1 MKPKH
6 TLVDSQGLNSVVNV
20 VLITLDGHVG
30 GAFNRAR
37 SRLQKV
43 MPSLSLAVHAASDW
57 DTQPERLS
65 HCIEDIEAADV
76 VIANM
81 LFMEPHINAVLPA
94 LSARRDHCDAMVC
107 CMSAP
112 EVMQLTRMGRF
123 SMSGEATGAMA
134 LLKRLRPKPK
144 SSKSA
149 GAQQLSVLRRLPRI
163 LRFIPG
169 TAQDLRVYFL
179 TLQYW
184 LSGSDVNLEN
194 MVRLLV
200 QKYSQGERESL
211 REALPEPPP
220 PIEYP
225 EVGLYHPKAPDR
237 VVTDL
242 GALPSTK
249 GKAGTV
255 GVLLMRSYALA
266 KNSAHYDAVISALE
280 NRGLRVIPAF
290 ASGLDARPAVE
301 AYFIRDGRPIVD
313 TVLSLTGFS
322 LVGGPA
328 YNDAEAAAELL
339 SRLNVPYVAVQALE
353 FQSLAEWQ
361 ESHLGLTPIESTM
374 MVSIPELDGATGAMV
389 YGGRKGEK
397 GSDHEEMQG
406 HAERIETLASRVQK
420 LVTLKRSK
428 RAKRKVGIVL
438 FNFPPNGGSTGTAA
452 HLSVFESLFNTLSA
466 MADDG
471 YTVDLPANVD
481 ALRQAVLEGNASQ
494 LGMDANVC
502 AQIAVN
508 DHVAREPWLDEIE
521 QQWGAAP
528 GKHLTNGQA
537 LFVLG
542 KQFGNVLVTVQPSM
556 GYEGDPMR
564 LLFEGGH
571 APTHAFSAFYR
582 YLREDW
588 NADAVLHFGTHG
600 ALEFM
605 PGKQVGLSGNC
616 WPDRLIGA
624 LPNFY
629 LYAAN
634 NPSEGLIAKRRS
646 AATLVSYLTPC
657 VANADLYRELQ
668 DLKEAIDRWRR
679 RDHDMSAEQQQGL
692 LDLIKALAE
701 SSDLLTAET
710 DSWAVVN
717 ADTQIDG
724 LRNRLLEIEESLVPY
739 GLHVVGEDVPPARK
753 MDLLRT
759 LGRSTFDVDLSEE
772 LLAKITAGSDLQ
784 DLPAAIHA
792 AEECRAIEPDRRQA
806 MAILFEHTLAALD
819 AGNEIK
825 GLLNALDGAF
835 IPPVAGG
842 DLLKNPDM
850 LPTGRNIHG
859 FDPFRLPS
867 QFALSEGARQ
877 ADQLIARH
885 VQDTGE
891 QPRSVALVLWGTDNL
906 KSEGVAIAQALALIG
921 ARPRIDSYGRVAGAE
936 LIDLATL
943 GRARIDVIMT
953 LSGIFRDLLPLQ
965 IRLLAEAAFLA
976 ACADE
981 PLNLNPIRANVLKTQ
996 ETDGCDVETA
1006 ALRVFSNAEGTYGS
1020 NVNMLIDSGAW
1031 QEEDE
1036 LAHTFTQRKGHAY
1049 GKNGAVTANPLLL
1062 TSLLGRVDLAYQ
1074 NLDSVE
1080 MGVTTVDHYFD
1091 TLGGISR
1098 AIQSQGDK
1106 DVPVYIADHTGGAER
1121 VRTLSEQ
1128 VALETRTRTLNPKW
1142 YESMLDHGYE
1152 GVRAIESHVTNTMGW
1167 SATTGK
1173 VAPWIY
1179 QQLSDTFILD
1189 DAMRQRLAK
1198 LNPKAASKVA
1208 NRLLEASER
1217 QYWRPDAACLEALQR
1232 AGDDLEDWVEGIST
1246 EAAL

>member
-1 MKPKH
+1 MKPKR
-6 TLVDSQGLNSVVNV
+6 TSAASTVTDTVVNV

-37 SRLQKV
+37 ARLQAA
-43 MPSLSLAVHAASDW
+43 MPGLSLAVHAASDW
-57 DTQPERLS
+57 DTQPERLES
-65 HCIEDIEAADV
+65 CVEDIGCADLI
-76 VIANM
+76 IANM

-94 LSARRDHCDAMVC
+94 LTARRDQCDAMVC

-112 EVMQLTRMGRF
+112 EIMKLTRMGRF
-123 SMSGEATGAMA
+123 SMSGEAKGAMA
-134 LLKRLRPKPK
+134 LLKRLRGKPK
-144 SSKSA
+144 ANKSA

-169 TAQDLRVYFL
+169 TAQDVRVYFL

-184 LSGSDVNLEN
+184 LAGSDINLEN
-194 MVRLLV
+194 MVRLLL
-200 QKYSQGERESL
+200 QRYSQGSREWL
-211 REALPEPPP
+211 RTALPEPDAPV
-220 PIEYP
+220 EYP
-225 EVGLYHPKAPDR
+225 EVGLYHPKSADR
-237 VVTDL
+237 VVRDL
-242 GALPSTK
+242 AELPTHN

-266 KNSAHYDAVISALE
+266 KNSAHYDAVISSLE
-280 NRGLRVIPAF
+280 ARGLRVIPAF
-290 ASGLDARPAVE
+290 ASGLDARPAID
-301 AYFIRDGRPIVD
+301 AYFLRDGKPIVD

-328 YNDAEAAAELL
+328 YNDSDAAAEVL
-339 SRLNVPYVAVQALE
+339 SALDVPYVAVQPLE
-353 FQSLAEWQ
+353 FQSLSDWQ
-361 ESHLGLTPIESTM
+361 DSNLGLTPLESTM
-374 MVSIPELDGATGAMV
+374 MVSIPELDGATGSLV

-397 GSDHEEMQG
+397 GSVHEEMEG
-406 HAERIETLASRVQK
+406 HPERIEMLASRVHK
-420 LVTLKRSK
+420 LVTLRRST
-428 RAKRKVGIVL
+428 RAKRKVAMVL

-452 HLSVFESLFNTLSA
+452 HLAVFESLFNTLSA
-466 MADDG
+466 MHAEG
-471 YTVDLPANVD
+471 YDVDLPADAD
-481 ALRQAVLEGNASQ
+481 ALRNLLLEGNSKQ
-494 LGMDANVC
+494 FGMDANVC
-502 AQIAVN
+502 AQIPVN
-508 DHVAREPWLDEIE
+508 DHVAREPWLSEIE

-528 GKHLTNGQA
+528 GKHLTNGRE
-537 LFVLG
+537 LFVMG

-588 NADAVLHFGTHG
+588 SADAVLHFGTHG

-605 PGKQVGLSGNC
+605 PGKQVGLSQNC

-668 DLKEAIDRWRR
+668 DLKDAVDRWRR
-679 RDHDMSAEQQQGL
+679 REDDMDREQQQAL
-692 LDLIKALAE
+692 LELIMALADA
-701 SSDLLTAET
+701 SDLLAT
-710 DSWAVVN
+710 DSADWTLAN
-717 ADTQIDG
+717 ADQHIDT
-724 LRNRLLEIEESLVPY
+724 LRFALMEIEESLVPY
-739 GLHVVGEDVPPARK
+739 GMHVVGEDVPLARK
-753 MDLLRT
+753 VDLLRT
-759 LGRSTFDVDLSEE
+759 LGRSTFDIDLSDE
-772 LLAKITAGSDLQ
+772 LLEQLAQDADMSRMLSAKDLQ
-784 DLPAAIHA
+784 ALDPEQIK
-792 AEECRAIEPDRRQA
+792 A
-806 MAILFEHTLAALD
+806 MATLFEQTLKALD
-819 AGNEIK
+819 SGNEIRAI
-825 GLLNALDGAF
+825 LRALDGAF

-842 DLLKNPDM
+842 DLLKNPEM

-867 QFALSEGARQ
+867 QFAMSEGARQ

-885 VQDTGE
+885 LKDTGE
-891 QPRSVALVLWGTDNL
+891 VPKSVALVLWGTDNL
-906 KSEGVAIAQALALIG
+906 KSEGIAIAQALALMG
-921 ARPRIDSYGRVAGAE
+921 AKPRIDSYGRIAGAE
-936 LIDLATL
+936 LIDLTTL
-943 GRARIDVIMT
+943 GRPRIDVVMT

-976 ACADE
+976 ATADE
-981 PLNLNPIRANVLKTQ
+981 PLAMNPILANTLSTQ
-996 ETDGCDVETA
+996 AADGCDLETA

-1031 QEEDE
+1031 EEENE
-1036 LAHTFTQRKGHAY
+1036 LGTTFTQRKGHAY

-1062 TSLLGRVDLAYQ
+1062 TSLLGKVDLAYQ

-1179 QQLSDTFILD
+1179 QQISETFILD

-1217 QYWRPDAACLEALQR
+1217 QYWQPDDVCLEALQR
-1232 AGDDLEDWVEGIST
+1232 AGEDLEDWVEGIST
-1246 EAAL
+1246 EAAV